1 MLQSNSQEKK
11 ESIKVDVNV
20 NPDKAKKFINEL
32 VNLLNKYGLD
42 GINICNE
49 TIIQINLI
57 DLMEYRVT
65 PIQQRGNTI
74 ETNRDSLI
82 NNIIK

>member
-1 MLQSNSQEKK
+1 M
-11 ESIKVDVNV
+11 
-20 NPDKAKKFINEL
+20 FINEL
-32 VNLLNKYGLD
+32 VNLLNRYGLD

-49 TIIQINLI
+49 TIIKINLI

-65 PIQQRGNTI
+65 PVQQRGNTI
-74 ETNRDSLI
+74 ETDRNSLI